1 MRHQPKER
9 ETSAFE
15 VILAVL
21 DAHPTHLTEA
31 DIILELVG
39 DHPVFGERDEIEN
52 HVRDL
57 IGVGVLR
64 REGGSILPTRPT
76 IYLDE
81 FIAL

>member
-1 MRHQPKER
+1 MRNQRKER

-15 VILAVL
+15 VILTVL

-31 DIILELVG
+31 DIIRELVG
-39 DHPVFGERDEIEN
+39 DHPVFGEHDEIEN

-64 REGGSILPTRPT
+64 REGDSILPTRPT
-76 IYLDE
+76 RYLDD
-81 FIAL
+81 FIAI